1 MRLCVV
7 ATNVAETSITIS
19 NVKYIIDCGK
29 VNGIDQLDRSH
40 RMNLGENEILRQAD
54 GRVDLSHRV
63 GIEGFGQSTN
73 GSCRSN
79 STRPLYVVVAA
90 RQGTALSIVSLSG
103 YRLYSSAVFNDS
115 FAEYTSP
122 EIVRKPVEDLVLQLK
137 SLNIDR
143 LTNFPFPTPPEPK
156 AIHVAEEVLIQLNA
170 LDASSKA
177 KTITDLG
184 RRISAYPIN
193 PRYGKM
199 LVIAQEN
206 QGLLPFVIAVVAA
219 LSVNEVLTSGN
230 VMIQKVESII
240 ILLTCH

>member
-1 MRLCVV
+1 
-7 ATNVAETSITIS
+7 
-19 NVKYIIDCGK
+19 
-29 VNGIDQLDRSH
+29 
-40 RMNLGENEILRQAD
+40 MNLGENEILRQAD
-54 GRVDLSHRV
+54 GRVDVPDRV
-63 GIEGFGQSTN
+63 GIEGFSQSTN

-79 STRPLYVVVAA
+79 STRSLYVTV
-90 RQGTALSIVSLSG
+90 RQGMFLFDRVSSG

-115 FAEYTSP
+115 FTEYTSP

-156 AIHVAEEVLIQLNA
+156 AIHVAEQILIQLNA

-230 VMIQKVESII
+230 VMIQKVNIDHHRS
-240 ILLTCH
+240 HP